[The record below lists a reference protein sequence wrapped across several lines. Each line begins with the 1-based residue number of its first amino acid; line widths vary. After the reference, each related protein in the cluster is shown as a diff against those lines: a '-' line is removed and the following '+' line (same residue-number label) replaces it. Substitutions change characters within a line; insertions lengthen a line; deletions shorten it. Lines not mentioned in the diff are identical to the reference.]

1 MNQLSYNVSCQ
12 RFIDLGF
19 DFSGD
24 LEQGIGDTLQLFQAL
39 GDHTAVSKI

>member
-24 LEQGIGDTLQLFQAL
+24 LKQGIEDTLQLFQAL
-39 GDHTAVSKI
+39 GGQTTVSKI